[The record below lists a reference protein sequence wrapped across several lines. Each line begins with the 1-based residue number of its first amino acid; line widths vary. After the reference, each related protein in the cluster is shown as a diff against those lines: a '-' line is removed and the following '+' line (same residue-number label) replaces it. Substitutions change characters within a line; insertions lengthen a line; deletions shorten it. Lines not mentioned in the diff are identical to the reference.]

1 MRMKP
6 NRRLTRRD
14 FLKLS
19 GTVLQRSAALSLM
32 MYLYGTDVETNWIEV
47 TQVTLKL
54 PRLDPAF
61 HGLRLAQLSDFH
73 VGHGMDAQRLE
84 WILELALVE
93 RPEAFLLT
101 GDFVDKYPRRMGTAE
116 SLAAVSAC
124 FSKLAAASPTFA
136 VLGNHDHKVDG
147 PGVEA
152 ALTSAGVQVL
162 RNTRSTLMLDGRPL
176 TIAGVDDIR
185 ERKDRLDLLL
195 PQLPEDDSA
204 LLLVHEPDSADI
216 MSATGRFAAQFS
228 GHSHGGQLALPFLGP
243 LYLPEWGRKYPQ
255 GLYRVGGMW
264 LYTNRGIGVTS
275 VNFRFNCRPE
285 ITVFTLESGN

>member
-1 MRMKP
+1 MK
-6 NRRLTRRD
+6 NTKQFTRRD
-14 FLKLS
+14 FLKL
-19 GTVLQRSAALSLM
+19 TQAVIQRSIAVGLIG
-32 MYLYGTDVETNWIEV
+32 YLYGADVETNWFEV
-47 TQVTLKL
+47 THITLKL

-61 HGLRLAQLSDFH
+61 HGMRLAQLSDFH
-73 VGHGMDAQRLE
+73 IGHAMDAQRLDS
-84 WILELALVE
+84 ILQLALAE
-93 RPEAFLLT
+93 QPDAFLLT
-101 GDFVDKYPRRMGTAE
+101 GDFVDKYPRRMSTAE

-152 ALTSAGVQVL
+152 ALTAAGVKVL
-162 RNTRSTLMLDGRPL
+162 RNALTTLTRNGRPL

-185 ERKDRLDLLL
+185 EKQDRLDLLL
-195 PQLPEDDSA
+195 PQLPEDGSA
-204 LLLVHEPDSADI
+204 LLLVHEPDSADA

-228 GHSHGGQLALPFLGP
+228 GHTHGGQLALPLLGP

-255 GLYRVGGMW
+255 GLYQVGDML
-264 LYTNRGIGVTS
+264 LYTNRGVGVTS

-285 ITVFTLESGN
+285 ITIFTLESQT